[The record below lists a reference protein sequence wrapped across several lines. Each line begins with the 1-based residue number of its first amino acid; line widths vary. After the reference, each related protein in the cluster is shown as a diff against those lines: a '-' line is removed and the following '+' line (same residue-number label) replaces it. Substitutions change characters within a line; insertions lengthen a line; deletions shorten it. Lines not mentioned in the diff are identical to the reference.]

1 MSWYRSESD
10 KVILRLYVQP
20 GAKQNEIVGLIGDEL
35 KLKLAAP
42 PIDGRAN
49 VVLIKYLSQLFRVPK
64 SKITLKSGEKSRHK
78 IVEICENKVPSES
91 ILAYLSV

>member
-10 KVILRLYVQP
+10 RIILRLYVQP

-49 VVLIKYLSQLFRVPK
+49 AVLIKYLSQLFRVPI
-64 SKITLKSGEKSRHK
+64 SKIRLKSGEKSRHK
-78 IVEICENKVPSES
+78 MVEICESKALPES
-91 ILAYLSV
+91 MLSV